1 MTRPIILHTILNA
14 ALFFF
19 FLKLFSRSIGITNHI
34 HNPIITDIIIFQC
47 LRNKET
53 NEEYRFLYSHNLGIT
68 DSIRSFYHRLLP
80 ASDAN
85 NVRILPDIP
94 FINCIKSYYGHD
106 RTGRRTNFHRPSF
119 RQIRKK
125 KTFDILY
132 ASFLY
137 SFRTMHIF
145 F

>member
-53 NEEYRFLYSHNLGIT
+53 NEKYRFLYF
-68 DSIRSFYHRLLP
+68 SI
-80 ASDAN
+80 
-85 NVRILPDIP
+85 
-94 FINCIKSYYGHD
+94 
-106 RTGRRTNFHRPSF
+106 
-119 RQIRKK
+119 
-125 KTFDILY
+125 
-132 ASFLY
+132 Y
-137 SFRTMHIF
+137 SFNQLNHHDTFR
-145 F
+145 